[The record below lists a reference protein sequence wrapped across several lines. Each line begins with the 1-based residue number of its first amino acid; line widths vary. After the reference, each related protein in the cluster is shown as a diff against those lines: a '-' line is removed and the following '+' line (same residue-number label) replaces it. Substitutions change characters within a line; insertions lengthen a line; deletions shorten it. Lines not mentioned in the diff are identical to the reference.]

1 MTNIQNWNDP
11 SYFLRQVHVA
21 EEIMDLN
28 YTREII
34 ERAGLP
40 VTVVPEGKV
49 PQGISEEFPLNLRQG
64 KQHLFL
70 CQNKGNFFKPCPA
83 TTEYRCCDYQVLNIG
98 ANCPID
104 CVYCILQAYLNN
116 PWITAFVNVEKMFA
130 ELNSALRGEPDRFF
144 RIGTGEFTDSL
155 ALERITG
162 ISKLLIEFLADH
174 DNVILELK
182 TKSASI
188 DSLQHLHHKK
198 KTVLSWSLN
207 SPAIMKSEEIRA
219 AQLQERLKAAKL
231 AAEWGY
237 KLSFHF
243 DPIIYHKDWQQGYAQ
258 TIKELFSIVPKEAIV
273 WISLGCLRYLPALK
287 PIATTRFPHSN
298 IFFEEFIVGLDN
310 KSRYFR
316 KHREEMYRYII
327 ELLQQQISPST
338 CLYLCM
344 ESDEIWQKVFGFIP
358 EQKGGIPKMLD
369 EAAITSSS

>member
-1 MTNIQNWNDP
+1 MTARPNWKDP
-11 SYFLRQVHVA
+11 SHFLRQLHVA
-21 EEIMDLN
+21 EEIVNLD
-28 YTREII
+28 YTQEII
-34 ERAGLP
+34 KRANLP
-40 VTVVPEGKV
+40 VVIV
-49 PQGISEEFPLNLRQG
+49 PQGEVPHGIAGEFPLNLKTG

-70 CQNKGNFFKPCPA
+70 CQNKGYFFKPCPA

-116 PWITAFVNVEKMFA
+116 PWITAFVNIEKMFS
-130 ELNSALRGEPDRFF
+130 ELQDALKGEPHRFF

-162 ISKLLIEFLADH
+162 ISHLLIEFLADY

-182 TKSASI
+182 TKSAFI
-188 DSLQHLHHKK
+188 ESLKNSRHGG

-207 SPAIMKSEEIRA
+207 STAIMNSEEIRSA
-219 AQLQERLKAAKL
+219 KLAERLEAAKL

-243 DPIIYHKDWQQGYAQ
+243 DPIIYHKDWQKGYSQ
-258 TIKELFSIVPKEAIV
+258 TINELFARVPKEAIV

-287 PIATTRFPHSN
+287 PLATSRFPHSH
-298 IFFEEFIVGLDN
+298 IFYDEFVVGLDN
-310 KSRYFR
+310 KARYFR
-316 KHREEMYRYII
+316 KQREEMYLYLVN
-327 ELLQQQISPST
+327 LLRQKISSNT

-358 EQKGGIPKMLD
+358 EQKGGIPEMLD
-369 EAAITSSS
+369 NAAMIATG